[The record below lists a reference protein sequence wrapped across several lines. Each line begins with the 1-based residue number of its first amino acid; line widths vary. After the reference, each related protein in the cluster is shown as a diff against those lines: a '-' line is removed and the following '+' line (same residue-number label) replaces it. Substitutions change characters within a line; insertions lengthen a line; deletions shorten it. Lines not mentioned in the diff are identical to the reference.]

1 VKETV
6 MILEK
11 EHPEQIDKRFEDQR
25 DMMKYGFEQMNKRFS
40 QLMWMIGIFATAVI
54 AVVIV
59 IAKG

>member
-1 VKETV
+1 

-25 DMMKYGFEQMNKRFS
+25 EMMKSGFEQMNKRFS
-40 QLMWMIGIFATAVI
+40 HFMWMMGIFATAVI
-54 AVVIV
+54 SVVIV